1 MKTPPSNRG
10 RFFVFT
16 FMAMS
21 TETEQEYFTAV
32 ERILYIERW
41 PDANENTEHDDLLN
55 IIDEYETF
63 APYKGSYRERRNE
76 EEQWFYNDAMKQHDL
91 EISIQEPFDVVAY
104 EERLDKQEK
113 EEDAEYE
120 RERQEYAN
128 LGKRR
133 KDEYGYQDYLKN
145 GWDRFVEDG
154 LDGERSA
161 GWNLY

>member
-1 MKTPPSNRG
+1 
-10 RFFVFT
+10 
-16 FMAMS
+16 
-21 TETEQEYFTAV
+21 
-32 ERILYIERW
+32 
-41 PDANENTEHDDLLN
+41 
-55 IIDEYETF
+55 
-63 APYKGSYRERRNE
+63 
-76 EEQWFYNDAMKQHDL
+76 MKQHDL